1 MMRKLCG
8 MSVLLALTC
17 LLQGC
22 ISFGQPSP
30 ETEYYLLT
38 AEAEVPANIASSAQ
52 KQLLSVGPV
61 LIPEFLDRS
70 QIVTRSGSRAQ
81 IADQQ
86 RWAEPLDSSV
96 LRVVSE
102 NLERL
107 YPGWT
112 TVDHLEPL
120 AARADCSLRLDV
132 RRLDGSPG
140 KQAVL
145 DILWQLT
152 DRRSTDPPRTGRF
165 QQTVAQDGDSH
176 EALAKALSQGLV
188 QLCREIPLR

>member
-1 MMRKLCG
+1 MRNLSG
-8 MSVLLALTC
+8 IIVLLILTC

-22 ISFGQPSP
+22 ISFGKPSP

-38 AEAEVPANIASSAQ
+38 AEAEVPANLGSAAE

-61 LIPEFLDRS
+61 LIPEFLDRP

-112 TVDHLEPL
+112 AVDHLAPQ
-120 AARADCSLRLDV
+120 AARADRSLRLDV

-140 KQAVL
+140 EQAVI

-152 DRRSTDPPRTGRF
+152 DHRSTSAPRSGRF
-165 QQTVAQDGDSH
+165 QQILAQGGDSP
-176 EALAKALSQGLV
+176 EALAKTLSQGLV

>member
-1 MMRKLCG
+1 MRNLCG
-8 MSVLLALTC
+8 IVVLLTLTC
-17 LLQGC
+17 LLSGC
-22 ISFGQPSP
+22 ISFGKPSP

-38 AEAEVPANIASSAQ
+38 AEAETPANLGSAAE

-61 LIPEFLDRS
+61 LIPEFLDRP

-86 RWAEPLDSSV
+86 RWAEPLDRSV
-96 LRVVSE
+96 RRVVSE

-107 YPGWT
+107 YPDWT
-112 TVDHLEPL
+112 TVDHLAPL
-120 AARADCSLRLDV
+120 AARADRSLRLDV

-140 KQAVL
+140 KLAVL

-152 DRRSTDPPRTGRF
+152 DHRSTDPPRSGRF
-165 QQTVAQDGDSH
+165 QQTVAQGGDSP
-176 EALAKALSQGLV
+176 EALAKALSKGLV

>member
-1 MMRKLCG
+1 MRNLSG
-8 MSVLLALTC
+8 MIVLLVLTC
-17 LLQGC
+17 LLPGC
-22 ISFGQPSP
+22 VSFGKPSP

-38 AEAEVPANIASSAQ
+38 AEAEVPAKLGSAAE

-61 LIPEFLDRS
+61 LIPELLDRP
-70 QIVTRSGSRAQ
+70 QIVTRSGFRAQ
-81 IADQQ
+81 IHDQQ
-86 RWAEPLDSSV
+86 RWAEPLDTSV

-112 TVDHLEPL
+112 TVDHLEPM
-120 AARADCSLRLDV
+120 AARADRSLRLDV

-140 KQAVL
+140 GKAVL
-145 DILWQLT
+145 DILWQLSNSS
-152 DRRSTDPPRTGRF
+152 STSAPLSGRF
-165 QQTVAQDGDSH
+165 QQTLAQSDASH
-176 EALAKALSQGLV
+176 EALARALSQGLV

>member
-1 MMRKLCG
+1 MRNLCG
-8 MSVLLALTC
+8 IVVLLTLTC
-17 LLQGC
+17 LLSGC
-22 ISFGQPSP
+22 ISFGKPSP

-38 AEAEVPANIASSAQ
+38 AEAETPANLGSAAE

-61 LIPEFLDRS
+61 LIPEFLDRP
-70 QIVTRSGSRAQ
+70 QIVTRSGYRAQ

-86 RWAEPLDSSV
+86 RWAEPLDNSV

-112 TVDHLEPL
+112 TVDHLAPL
-120 AARADCSLRLDV
+120 AAKADRALRLDV
-132 RRLDGSPG
+132 RRLDGSPE
-140 KQAVL
+140 QAVL
-145 DILWQLT
+145 DILWQLSNN
-152 DRRSTDPPRTGRF
+152 RSTTPPRSGRF
-165 QQTVAQDGDSH
+165 QQTLPLADDSPA
-176 EALAKALSQGLV
+176 ALAKALSKGLV

>member
-1 MMRKLCG
+1 MRNLSG
-8 MSVLLALTC
+8 MIVLLALTC
-17 LLQGC
+17 LLTGC
-22 ISFGQPSP
+22 ISFGKPSP
-30 ETEYYLLT
+30 EIEYYLLT
-38 AEAEVPANIASSAQ
+38 AEAEVPANLGSAAE

-61 LIPEFLDRS
+61 LIPEFLDRP

-81 IADQQ
+81 IADQR
-86 RWAEPLDSSV
+86 RWAEPLDTSV

-112 TVDHLEPL
+112 TVDHLAPL
-120 AARADCSLRLDV
+120 AARADRSLRLDV

-140 KQAVL
+140 GKAVL
-145 DILWQLT
+145 DIHWQVS
-152 DRRSTDPPRTGRF
+152 DRRATNAPLSGRF
-165 QQTVAQDGDSH
+165 QQTLTQSDASH
-176 EALAKALSQGLV
+176 EALARALSQGLV

>member
-1 MMRKLCG
+1 MRNLAG
-8 MSVLLALTC
+8 IVVLLALIS

-22 ISFGQPSP
+22 ISFGKSSP

-38 AEAEVPANIASSAQ
+38 AEAEVPATLDNAAE

-61 LIPEFLDRS
+61 LLPEFLDRP
-70 QIVTRSGSRAQ
+70 QIVTRSGARVQ
-81 IADQQ
+81 IAHHK
-86 RWAEPLDSSV
+86 RWAEPLDISV

-112 TVDHLEPL
+112 TVGHLTPR
-120 AARADCSLRLDV
+120 ATRADRSLRLDV
-132 RRLDGSPG
+132 RRLDGNPEG
-140 KQAVL
+140 MIVL
-145 DILWQLT
+145 DIRWQMS
-152 DRRSTDPPRTGRF
+152 DNGSTSAPLSGRF
-165 QQTVAQDGDSH
+165 QQTLARSDASQEG
-176 EALAKALSQGLV
+176 LAKALSQGLV

>member
-1 MMRKLCG
+1 MRNLSG
-8 MSVLLALTC
+8 MIILLALTC
-17 LLQGC
+17 LLPGC
-22 ISFGQPSP
+22 ISFGKPSP

-38 AEAEVPANIASSAQ
+38 AEAEVPANLASAAE
-52 KQLLSVGPV
+52 KQQLSVGPV
-61 LIPEFLDRS
+61 LIPEFLDRP

-81 IADQQ
+81 ISDQQ
-86 RWAEPLDSSV
+86 RWAEPLDTSV

-112 TVDHLEPL
+112 TVDHLAPP
-120 AARADCSLRLDV
+120 AARADRSLRLDV

-140 KQAVL
+140 GRVVL
-145 DILWQLT
+145 DILWQLS
-152 DRRSTDPPRTGRF
+152 DSRSTSAPLSGRF
-165 QQTVAQDGDSH
+165 QQTLDQGGASH
-176 EALAKALSQGLV
+176 EALARALSQGLV